1 MNDATLVIVGA
12 GSAGI
17 AAAAEAAQRGA
28 QVVLIEQE
36 RIGGTC
42 LQRGCIPTVV
52 HLQASRLRQYQQMGA
67 MWGVGS
73 TPGAADWDALHA
85 QQDAVVTQ
93 LTQGT
98 GAYLEHLGVS
108 VLQARAQYLRDH
120 ALRLT
125 YADGREESLSAPLL
139 LLAQGAHCVM
149 PDIAGLEEAGVW
161 TTDHALGLVQLPG
174 SVLVYGG
181 GFIGIEWAQ
190 FLQTMGS
197 SVTLATP
204 EAELLPGEDSDITA
218 ALEFLLEEQH
228 ITVHTGWP
236 LRRLT
241 RQGGMT
247 LAHGDHEI
255 LTVSRVLLGDCRRP
269 WGDSLTI
276 PGLSLAETGAVKVD
290 SHQRTAVPGIFA
302 AGDVTGGRMLSHWG
316 RAQGIVA
323 AQNALGAATSFAA
336 DWCPRVYHTHPEIAA
351 VGLTEAQARREGDIV
366 IGQSDLGMSARA
378 LTLGERLGF
387 VKVIALKPEGK
398 VVGVHMIGPLASE
411 VIAQASLAIRLE
423 ALADDLAEM
432 VPGHPTMA
440 EALAD
445 AAREAVQQL

>member
-1 MNDATLVIVGA
+1 MSDTTLVIVGA

-17 AAAAEAAQRGA
+17 AAASEAAQRGA
-28 QVVLIEQE
+28 GVVLIEQE

-52 HLQASRLRQYQQMGA
+52 HLQAARMRQYQQIGA
-67 MWGVGS
+67 IWGMQS
-73 TPGAADWDALHA
+73 TSGATDWHALHA
-85 QQDAVVTQ
+85 HQDSVVTRI
-93 LTQGT
+93 TQGT
-98 GAYLEHLGVS
+98 GAYLEHLGVRI
-108 VLQARAQYLRDH
+108 LHARAQYTRDH
-120 ALRLT
+120 ELRLI
-125 YADGREESLSAPLL
+125 YADRPEESLATPLL
-139 LLAQGAHCVM
+139 LLAQGSHFVM
-149 PDIAGLEEAGVW
+149 PDIAGVQDVGVW
-161 TTDHALGLVQLPG
+161 TTDHALGMAQLPN

-204 EAELLPGEDSDITA
+204 EAELLMGEDPEINS

-228 ITVHTGWP
+228 ITVRTRWP
-236 LRRLT
+236 LRLLT
-241 RQGGMT
+241 REGGMT
-247 LAHGDHEI
+247 LAHGENEI
-255 LTVSRVLLGDCRRP
+255 IKVARILLGDCRRP
-269 WGDSLTI
+269 WGDALNI
-276 PGLSLAETGAVKVD
+276 PGLLITDSGAVTVD
-290 SHQRTAVPGIFA
+290 SHQRTAVSGIFA
-302 AGDVTGGRMLSHWG
+302 AGDVTGGPMLSHWG

-323 AQNALGAATSFAA
+323 AQNALGLATTFAA

-351 VGLTEAQARREGDIV
+351 VGLTQEQAQRQGDVV

-378 LTLGERLGF
+378 LTLGETLGF

-411 VIAQASLAIRLE
+411 VIAQATLALRLE

-445 AAREAVQQL
+445 AAREVVQQL